1 MINNYN
7 IVVNTLKYNVSIHWY
22 SNIMKNI
29 IS

>member
-7 IVVNTLKYNVSIHWY
+7 IVVITLKYNVSIYLY